1 MAAQTIKRGGKGVRR
16 AAASRGTRRKVQTAK
31 KRTGSALDTVMRWIP
46 LSEEALHRVLLTGIL
61 AVAVA
66 LVWVVASYAGL
77 PALAQQQV
85 ATVAANAGFEVK
97 RVEVRGVN
105 RMNELKIYEKVL
117 GQRDQA
123 MPNVDVDALRN
134 DLLQLSWIKDAR
146 VSRQLPDTLVVDVV
160 ERVPHAVLRK
170 ADKLVLIDET
180 GHELDP
186 VAQADTKGM
195 LVLAGPGAGQ
205 QVAALDHL
213 LDAAPAL
220 RPQVASAEWIGNR
233 RWNLTFKSAQV
244 LALPEGD
251 AQSSSALLAFAR
263 MDGVNR
269 LLGGKVAYF
278 DMRAPDRIYMRI
290 PGHADDEAQVAAT
303 KVASKEN

>member
-31 KRTGSALDTVMRWIP
+31 KRTGSALDTMMRWIP
-46 LSEEALHRVLLTGIL
+46 LSEEALHRVLLTAIL